1 MRRCL
6 PISDIFGLPHINTK
20 VENRRINH
28 VAFAW
33 AGPVLHHDAGR
44 FCRVGTAA
52 WEDIVVKVDL
62 MEKVKLGQTGLE
74 VSRLCF
80 GLAPL
85 GDMPDTYGYS
95 VSIERAHETVRAI
108 FDSPVNFLDTS
119 RNYGFGRSEQ
129 RIGEV
134 IKERG
139 GVPKGFVISS
149 KLDRDMDT
157 LKFDASR
164 ARRSLEESL
173 KALYVSSIPMLH
185 LHDPEHAKDLSDVTG
200 PKGAIAELFRMKEEG
215 LTQAVGLAAGRVDI
229 MIPMLKDWNFDALIT
244 HNRFTLVNRNAEEMM
259 DLAQKRGTAI
269 LNAAPYAGGVLAKGS
284 SQHKRYVYQEAT
296 ASMLAPVERI
306 EQICAR
312 HGIPPGAAALQF
324 SMRDPRVAS
333 TVIGISKPERIAQTL
348 EWASFE
354 IPKAAWDE
362 LLAQPFETGD
372 PEATRDYKPG

>member
-1 MRRCL
+1 MK
-6 PISDIFGLPHINTK
+6 SDP
-20 VENRRINH
+20 
-28 VAFAW
+28 VAK
-33 AGPVLHHDAGR
+33 
-44 FCRVGTAA
+44 TA
-52 WEDIVVKVDL
+52 IGK
-62 MEKVKLGQTGLE
+62 TGLE

-85 GDMPDTYGYS
+85 GDMPDTYGYG
-95 VSIERAHETVRAI
+95 VSTERAHETVRAI
-108 FDSPVNFLDTS
+108 FDGPVNFLDTS

-134 IKERG
+134 IQERG
-139 GVPKGFVISS
+139 GIPPGFVISS

-157 LKFDASR
+157 LKFDAGR

-173 KALYVSSIPMLH
+173 KALNVGSIQMLH
-185 LHDPEHAKDLSDVTG
+185 LHDPEYAADLAEVTG

-229 MIPMLKDWNFDALIT
+229 MMPMLKDWDFDCLIT
-244 HNRFTLVNRNAEEMM
+244 HNRFTLVNRNAQAMM
-259 DLAQKRGTAI
+259 DLAQERGAAV

-284 SQHKRYVYQEAT
+284 AQHKRYVYQEAS
-296 ASMLAPVERI
+296 AAVLAPVERV
-306 EQICAR
+306 EQVCAR

-333 TVIGISKPERIAQTL
+333 TIVGISRPERIAQTI
-348 EWASFE
+348 EWASHP
-354 IPKAAWDE
+354 IPAAAWND
-362 LLAQPFETGD
+362 LLALPFESGD